1 MHNHTEN
8 RHEQINESPI
18 AMQIIVKDTKDF
30 TELELC
36 HAVGHAVASYTGA
49 VRLSKTI
56 TGYYTQWSLGEHRKV
71 VRRARGALWEKL
83 LEEDSDYFHY
93 ASKGNKVE
101 VLIVPPLPISEA
113 SKNIRKAQVSG
124 LVTLPDT
131 LSFIT
136 HEEPLLSIYTNSEVP
151 MSPGK
156 RAAAVGHISQLMLE
170 KLDEE
175 DYHEWLDTGFQ
186 IRVSSL
192 GNMKTN
198 VSLSSVFVQDNG
210 HTEVA
215 PGTITA
221 MGTWAKNPPLSM
233 ETFIER

>member
-1 MHNHTEN
+1 MHNHSEKSN
-8 RHEQINESPI
+8 KEINESPI
-18 AMQIIVKDTKDF
+18 AMQIIVKDAKDF

-36 HAVGHAVASYTGA
+36 HAVGHAVAFYTGA
-49 VRLSKTI
+49 GRLSKERTE
-56 TGYYTQWSLGEHRKV
+56 YYEQWSLGEHRKV

-83 LEEDSDYFHY
+83 LAENSEYFHY
-93 ASKGNKVE
+93 ALSGNVE
-101 VLIVPPLPISEA
+101 VLIMPPMPMSEI

-124 LVTLPDT
+124 LVTLPDNS
-131 LSFIT
+131 SFAT
-136 HEEPLLSIYTNSEVP
+136 HAEPLLSIYTNSEVP

-156 RAAAVGHISQLMLE
+156 RAAAVGHITQLMME

-175 DYHEWLDTGFQ
+175 DYVEWLESGFE

-192 GNMKTN
+192 GNMETN

-215 PGTITA
+215 PGTLTA
-221 MGTWAKNPPLSM
+221 MGTWGKNPPLSM
-233 ETFIER
+233 EAIIW

>member
-1 MHNHTEN
+1 MEN
-8 RHEQINESPI
+8 YSEENNETTNESPI

-30 TELELC
+30 TEIELC
-36 HAVGHAVASYTGA
+36 HTVGHAVAVYTGA
-49 VRLSKTI
+49 VRLSKER
-56 TGYYTQWSLGEHRKV
+56 TGYYIQWSLGEHRKV

-83 LEEDSDYFHY
+83 LVEDSEYFHY
-93 ASKGNKVE
+93 SLSDDKPE
-101 VLIVPPLPISEA
+101 VLIIPPVPISEI

-124 LVTLPDT
+124 LVTLLDNR
-131 LSFIT
+131 SFAT
-136 HEEPLLSIYTNSEVP
+136 HAEPLLSIYTNSEVP

-156 RAAAVGHISQLMLE
+156 RAAAVGHISQLMME

-175 DYHEWLDTGFQ
+175 DYNEWSENGFQ

-192 GNMKTN
+192 GNMETN

-215 PGTITA
+215 PGTVTA
-221 MGTWAKNPPLSM
+221 MGTWSKNPALPM
-233 ETFIER
+233 EPIVR